1 MYIIHTVYRN
11 IKMSRVFV
19 QKKCIHV
26 FTKLFGLL
34 AVIVF
39 LLSVKRVEMW
49 VVVGEEVVYKTSNVY
64 TLNYV

>member
-1 MYIIHTVYRN
+1 
-11 IKMSRVFV
+11 MSRVFV